1 MVQLNLLTDLL
12 GDSMTYLVFGGR
24 SPIAL
29 ALCKQLIDSGREVHL
44 VTREVDAEIQ
54 AIATR
59 LKISALYQ
67 CNLFDTE
74 SAINLA
80 TKIDQKVNHLSGIAF
95 LHRYREGKSSPIDQ
109 YVVEVLT
116 PFKILESLAK
126 VSRDNE
132 LAVVLTS
139 SPAATK
145 VVSDQDFQYHASK
158 ASIEQLVRFSSVRF
172 AENKFRTNGINPGTY
187 VYKERASDFYRENP
201 EVLKMAERLIPLG
214 RMASVDEIAAVVMFL
229 LGEQSSFINGT
240 IITVDGGHSN
250 RVG

>member
-1 MVQLNLLTDLL
+1 MPVN
-12 GDSMTYLVFGGR
+12 SMTNLVFGGR
-24 SPIAL
+24 SPIAI
-29 ALCKQLIDSGREVHL
+29 ALCKQLIENGRQVHL

-54 AIATR
+54 AIASR
-59 LKISALYQ
+59 LKISAIHQ
-67 CNLFDTE
+67 CNLLETE
-74 SAINLA
+74 SAIKLV
-80 TKIDQKVNHLSGIAF
+80 TKIDQKVNHLSGVAF
-95 LHRYREGKSSPIDQ
+95 LHRYREIDSNPIDQ

-126 VSRDNE
+126 VPRDNE

-158 ASIEQLVRFSSVRF
+158 AAIEQLVRFSSVRF
-172 AENKFRTNGINPGTY
+172 AESKLRTNGVNPGTY

-201 EVLKMAERLIPLG
+201 EVLKMAEKLIPLG
-214 RMASVDEIAAVVMFL
+214 RIASVDEIAAVTMFL
-229 LGEQSSFINGT
+229 LGKQSSFINGA

>member
-1 MVQLNLLTDLL
+1 MSV
-12 GDSMTYLVFGGR
+12 LVFGGR

-29 ALCKQLIDSGREVHL
+29 ALCKQLIDSGLEVHL
-44 VTREVDAEIQ
+44 VTRKVDAEIQ
-54 AIATR
+54 TIATR
-59 LKISALYQ
+59 LKISSLHQ
-67 CNLFDTE
+67 CNLLDTE
-74 SAINLA
+74 SAINLV

-95 LHRYREGKSSPIDQ
+95 LHRYRESKSSPIDQ

-126 VSRDNE
+126 VFRDNE

-139 SPAATK
+139 SPAATQ
-145 VVSDQDFQYHASK
+145 VVADQDFQYHASK
-158 ASIEQLVRFSSVRF
+158 AAIEQLVRFSSVRF
-172 AENKFRTNGINPGTY
+172 AERKLRTNGINPGTY

-201 EVLKMAERLIPLG
+201 EILKTAEKLIPLG
-214 RMASVDEIAAVVMFL
+214 RLATVDEIAAVTMFL
-229 LGEQSSFINGT
+229 LGKQSSFVNGA

>member
-1 MVQLNLLTDLL
+1 
-12 GDSMTYLVFGGR
+12 MTNLVFGGR

-29 ALCKQLIDSGREVHL
+29 ALCKQLIENGRQVHL

-59 LKISALYQ
+59 LKISALHQ
-67 CNLFDTE
+67 CNLLDTE
-74 SAINLA
+74 SAINLV
-80 TKIDQKVNHLSGIAF
+80 TKIDQEVNLLSGIAF
-95 LHRYREGKSSPIDQ
+95 LHRYREIKSNSIDQ

-126 VSRDNE
+126 VSRDEE

-158 ASIEQLVRFSSVRF
+158 AAIEQLVRFSSVRF
-172 AENKFRTNGINPGTY
+172 AESKLRTNGVNPGTY

-201 EVLKMAERLIPLG
+201 EVLKMAEKLIPLG
-214 RMASVDEIAAVVMFL
+214 RIASVDEIAAVTMFL
-229 LGEQSSFINGT
+229 LGKQSSFINGA

>member
-1 MVQLNLLTDLL
+1 MSV
-12 GDSMTYLVFGGR
+12 LVFGGR

-29 ALCKQLIDSGREVHL
+29 ALCKQLIENGRQVHL
-44 VTREVDAEIQ
+44 VTREVDAEIK

-59 LKISALYQ
+59 LKISALHQ
-67 CNLFDTE
+67 CNLLDTE
-74 SAINLA
+74 SAINLV
-80 TKIDQKVNHLSGIAF
+80 TKIDQKVNHLSGVAF
-95 LHRYREGKSSPIDQ
+95 LHRYRDVKSNPIDQ

-158 ASIEQLVRFSSVRF
+158 AAIEQLVRFSSVRF
-172 AENKFRTNGINPGTY
+172 AESKLRTNGVNPGTY

-201 EVLKMAERLIPLG
+201 EVLKMAEKLIPLG
-214 RMASVDEIAAVVMFL
+214 RIASVDEIAAVTMFL
-229 LGEQSSFINGT
+229 LGKQSSFINGA

>member
-1 MVQLNLLTDLL
+1 MSV
-12 GDSMTYLVFGGR
+12 LVFGGR
-24 SPIAL
+24 SPIAI

-54 AIATR
+54 TIATR
-59 LKISALYQ
+59 LKISALHQ
-67 CNLFDTE
+67 CNLLDTE
-74 SAINLA
+74 SAINLVI
-80 TKIDQKVNHLSGIAF
+80 KIDQKVNHLSGIAF
-95 LHRYREGKSSPIDQ
+95 LHRYRESKSRPVDQ

-158 ASIEQLVRFSSVRF
+158 AAIEQLVRFSSVRF
-172 AENKFRTNGINPGTY
+172 AENKMRTNGINPGTY
-187 VYKERASDFYRENP
+187 VYKERASNFYRENP
-201 EVLKMAERLIPLG
+201 DVLKAAEKLIPLG
-214 RMASVDEIAAVVMFL
+214 RLASVDEIAAVTIFL
-229 LGEQSSFINGT
+229 LGKQSSFINGT

>member
-1 MVQLNLLTDLL
+1 MSV
-12 GDSMTYLVFGGR
+12 LVFGGR

-29 ALCKQLIDSGREVHL
+29 ALCKQLIENGRQVHL

-59 LKISALYQ
+59 LKISALHQ
-67 CNLFDTE
+67 CNLLETE
-74 SAINLA
+74 SAINLV
-80 TKIDQKVNHLSGIAF
+80 TKIDQKVNHLSGVAF
-95 LHRYREGKSSPIDQ
+95 LHRYREIKSNPIDQ

-126 VSRDNE
+126 VSRDRE

-158 ASIEQLVRFSSVRF
+158 AAIEQLVRFSSVRF
-172 AENKFRTNGINPGTY
+172 AESKLRTNGVNPGTY

-201 EVLKMAERLIPLG
+201 EVLKMAEKLIPLG
-214 RMASVDEIAAVVMFL
+214 RIASVDEIAAVTMFL
-229 LGEQSSFINGT
+229 LGKQSSFINGA